1 MNGNHHASR
10 SKMFHSNDVF
20 LCKKDKAE
28 VLKHTLKLYAFIL
41 KTGIWSRIMLKYGND
56 AL

>member
-1 MNGNHHASR
+1 MLQDQR
-10 SKMFHSNDVF
+10 CFTQTDVF

-41 KTGIWSRIMLKYGND
+41 KTSIWSRIMLKYGND
-56 AL
+56 VL